1 MPAYALY
8 TDPAAYGYP
17 ARYAVLRYPSERA
30 RAAALK
36 RFTDGQDAA
45 RRIRAEGHIIP
56 ACLPTPFEIV
66 EPVSEPV
73 AAEIA
78 RAAVRVFKTG
88 FIEWS
93 YTRYAD
99 ADAAIYFN

>member
-1 MPAYALY
+1 MPAYALH

-17 ARYAVLRYPSERA
+17 ARYAVLRYPSASA
-30 RAAALK
+30 RDAALK

-56 ACLPTPFEIV
+56 ACLPTPFETV
-66 EPVSEPV
+66 EPVAESV
-73 AAEIA
+73 AARICYAAA
-78 RAAVRVFKTG
+78 RVYNTG
-88 FIEWS
+88 FIDWA

-99 ADAAIYFN
+99 ADAALYFN